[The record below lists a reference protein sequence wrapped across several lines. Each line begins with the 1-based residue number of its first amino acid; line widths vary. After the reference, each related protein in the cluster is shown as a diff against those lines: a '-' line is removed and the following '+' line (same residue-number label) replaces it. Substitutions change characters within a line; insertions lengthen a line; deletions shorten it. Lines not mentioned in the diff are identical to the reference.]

1 MSTFFGL
8 KARPYPLDPSLPGST
23 AWDTLSAPYPAYPK
37 FHTLFGKVVSP
48 AVFEKSLSPWLP
60 LGFSLVY
67 YIVAHAANGFVQRNG
82 NRDFTKGSGLL
93 PTLLR
98 FLILVHNAALAVYS
112 GWTWARMFPLVVDF
126 FLQGW
131 SAAGFQGVKLA
142 LCSMPTNF
150 PQLGV
155 YAYIFYLS
163 KYYEVV
169 DSVVLLL
176 KGKRVSNL
184 QSYHHAGA
192 IICMWVAYRY
202 QSQPVWVFCVFNSFV
217 HTCMYTYYFCA
228 AMRWP
233 FPRAVKRNLT
243 TMQIAQI
250 ASGTFLTNLYLLIS
264 LNPAAVVSGCKAN
277 QVSSWYK
284 PLAGSDQTVLSH
296 ALARTASCD
305 PTTCMQTTGAEIA
318 LHVNTMYMFV
328 SISPY
333 PQSNRPKL
341 HLLTMRLPSFRLYN
355 SRFSPF
361 SSISSCAPT
370 FKRLLPQIMEVSR
383 RLIRDSTN

>member
-8 KARPYPLDPSLPGST
+8 KAKPYPLDPSFRGST
-23 AWDTLSAPYPAYPK
+23 AWDTLSAPYPEYPK
-37 FHTLFGKVVSP
+37 HHKLFTRLVSP
-48 AVFEKSLSPWLP
+48 ATFDKSLSPWLP

-67 YIVAHAANGFVQRNG
+67 YIVAHAANGIVKKNG
-82 NRDFTKGSGLL
+82 SKDFTKGSGLA
-93 PTLLR
+93 PMLLR
-98 FLILVHNAALAVYS
+98 FLILTHNAALAVYS

-150 PQLGV
+150 PELGV
-155 YAYIFYLS
+155 YAYLFYLS

-169 DSVVLLL
+169 DSVILLL

-217 HTCMYTYYFCA
+217 HTWMYTYYFCA

-250 ASGTFLTNLYLLIS
+250 ASGTFLTNLYLLTS
-264 LNPAAVVSGCKAN
+264 FNPAQVVKGYKAHK
-277 QVSSWYK
+277 VSSWYQSSG
-284 PLAGSDQTVLSH
+284 AGDQSLLTH
-296 ALARTASCD
+296 ALARAASSD
-305 PTTCMQTTGAEIA
+305 PSTCMQTTGAEIA
-318 LHVNTMYMFV
+318 LHVNTMYMF
-328 SISPY
+328 P
-333 PQSNRPKL
+333 
-341 HLLTMRLPSFRLYN
+341 LLALFFNFFMRSYLQKAPPSKE
-355 SRFSPF
+355 PDV
-361 SSISSCAPT
+361 
-370 FKRLLPQIMEVSR
+370 KRAAAAK
-383 RLIRDSTN
+383 

>member
-1 MSTFFGL
+1 MQIPFIFQMDRHTLSLRVSFRTVPLGFIPTTISIIGLFFRTTMSSFFGL
-8 KARPYPLDPSLPGST
+8 KAKPYPLDSSFPGTT

-37 FHTLFGKVVSP
+37 HHQLFTKLVSP
-48 AVFEKSLSPWLP
+48 TTFDASLSPWLP
-60 LGFSLVY
+60 LGFSLAY
-67 YIVAHAANGFVQRNG
+67 YVIAHAANGIVKRNG
-82 NRDFTKGSGLL
+82 NKDYTKGSGLL
-93 PTLLR
+93 PRLLR

-131 SAAGFQGVKLA
+131 RAAGFDGVKLA

-169 DSVVLLL
+169 DSIILLI

-192 IICMWVAYRY
+192 IICMWIAYRY

-217 HTCMYTYYFCA
+217 HTWMYTYYFCA

-250 ASGTFLTNLYLLIS
+250 ASGTFLTNLYLLAA
-264 LNPAAVVSGCKAN
+264 LNPAAVVSGYKAN
-277 QVSSWYK
+277 KVSSWFQ
-284 PLAGSDQTVLSH
+284 SDAAHSQSVLSH
-296 ALARTASCD
+296 AIARAASSD
-305 PTTCMQTTGAEIA
+305 PTSCMQTTGAEIA

-328 SISPY
+328 SIP
-333 PQSNRPKL
+333 PLAAAQ
-341 HLLTMRLPSFRLYN
+341 
-355 SRFSPF
+355 
-361 SSISSCAPT
+361 
-370 FKRLLPQIMEVSR
+370 
-383 RLIRDSTN
+383 